1 MKYKQF
7 DLNIQQTSNS
17 PLLKRAGKYEGG
29 KKMKVCFPV
38 EKADGMESL
47 VYGHFGSAP
56 VFMVVETDN
65 NAVKTIS
72 NNDQHH
78 KHGACNPLKA
88 LNNEKVDAIVVGGI
102 GMGALGKLNQ
112 SGIKVF
118 QAKASTI
125 RENMKMMKSEE
136 LPVFT
141 PQQCC
146 SGHSHI
152 GGCSH

>member
-1 MKYKQF
+1 
-7 DLNIQQTSNS
+7 
-17 PLLKRAGKYEGG
+17 
-29 KKMKVCFPV
+29 MKVCFPV
-38 EKADGMESL
+38 EKAEGLESR

-56 VFMVVETDN
+56 VFIVVETDN
-65 NAVKTIS
+65 NAVTTIS
-72 NNDQHH
+72 NKDQHH
-78 KHGACNPLKA
+78 EHGACNPLKA

-102 GMGALGKLNQ
+102 GMGALSKLTQ
-112 SGIKVF
+112 LGIKVF
-118 QAKASTI
+118 QAKASSI

-136 LPVFT
+136 LPAFT